1 MCALPQGKAGCRLT
15 AQLAERSLLVG
26 FCAWYECFLNSAA
39 NSGRWPAVSPYLLNP
54 SHELFRNLPP
64 SLFAQRRRFADR
76 TAAESLRNTILEA
89 ERADDERPEDPDEF
103 YDYQLV
109 GLDVVT
115 TAGEAV
121 GIVSEV
127 LHLPA
132 QDVLS
137 VTSGDREILV
147 PFVSAV
153 VPQVDLDARRI
164 VIDPPPGL
172 LDADL

>member
-1 MCALPQGKAGCRLT
+1 MQVVIGRIGRPHGVRGEVTIEVRTDEPDRHFVAGNV
-15 AQLAERSLLVG
+15 LLVEG
-26 FCAWYECFLNSAA
+26 GQPLTIETAKWH
-39 NSGRWPAVSPYLLNP
+39 SGRLIAT
-54 SHELFRNLPP
+54 
-64 SLFAQRRRFADR
+64 FAGFADR

-109 GLDVVT
+109 GLHVVT

-121 GIVSEV
+121 GIVSDV

>member
-1 MCALPQGKAGCRLT
+1 MQVVIGRIGRPHGVRGEVTIETRTDEPDRHFVAGNV
-15 AQLAERSLLVG
+15 LLVEG
-26 FCAWYECFLNSAA
+26 GQPLTIETVKWH
-39 NSGRWPAVSPYLLNP
+39 SGRLIAT
-54 SHELFRNLPP
+54 
-64 SLFAQRRRFADR
+64 FAGFSDR
-76 TAAESLRNTILEA
+76 TAAESLRNTVLEA

-115 TAGEAV
+115 TAGEVV